1 MFNRFAILLICVALL
16 FCGTLLFSQS
26 AFAEGNIGFNYSQ
39 IIDDTSWGVIGDYE
53 HDAGPFDFEVEGQ
66 LQSGAI
72 YNGTVDTAITFD
84 VSSVGIRLFSNNKL
98 KGYTLDG
105 LGRTNDVGAAL
116 VIPTGD
122 LEIAVG
128 VFGRNGNPFG
138 KPNAKDDL
146 VPLGYNEDTLLSLG
160 LDILHPAPKGLTI
173 EGGNSLNASVET
185 EFDAGRFEIELK
197 GLLEIAGEGE
207 KVHQF
212 LTNIAT
218 DGDLAIGLNWQAAVN
233 IALQKYGETL
243 EWESA
248 WFVGVGKKF

>member
-1 MFNRFAILLICVALL
+1 MFNRFVILLTFAALL
-16 FCGTLLFSQS
+16 CCQS

-39 IIDDTSWGVIGDYE
+39 IIDDTAWGVIGDYE
-53 HDAGPFDFEVEGQ
+53 ISHDAGAFDFEVEGQ

-72 YNGTVDTAITFD
+72 YNGNVDTAITFD
-84 VSSVGIRLFSNNKL
+84 VSAVGIRLFSNNKL

-128 VFGRNGNPFG
+128 IFGRNGNPFG

-146 VPLGYNEDTLLSLG
+146 VPLGYDEDTLLSLG
-160 LDILHPAPKGLTI
+160 LNTVHPAPKGLTI
-173 EGGNSLNASVET
+173 EGGNSLNASIET
-185 EFDAGRFEIELK
+185 EFDTGRFEVELK

-207 KVHQF
+207 KVHQL

-233 IALQKYGETL
+233 IALQKYGADY

>member
-1 MFNRFAILLICVALL
+1 MFNRFVILLICVALL
-16 FCGTLLFSQS
+16 FSQF
-26 AFAEGNIGFNYSQ
+26 AYAEGNIAVNYSQ
-39 IIDDTSWGVIGDYE
+39 IIDDTSWGLIGDYE
-53 HDAGPFDFEVEGQ
+53 HDRGSFDFEVEGQ

-72 YNGTVDTAITFD
+72 YNGNVDTAITFD

-98 KGYTLDG
+98 KGYTLGG

-116 VIPTGD
+116 VIPTVD
-122 LEIAVG
+122 LEIAIG

-146 VPLGYNEDTLLSLG
+146 LPLGYDEDTLLSLG
-160 LDILHPAPKGLTI
+160 LDTLQPAPKGLTI
-173 EGGNSLNASVET
+173 EGGNSLNVSAET
-185 EFDAGRFEIELK
+185 ELEARNFEVEFK
-197 GLLEIAGEGE
+197 GLFEVAGEGE
-207 KVHQF
+207 KVHQL

-233 IALQKYGETL
+233 IALQKYGADYEL
-243 EWESA
+243 ESA

>member
-1 MFNRFAILLICVALL
+1 MFNRFVILLTCAALL
-16 FCGTLLFSQS
+16 CCQS
-26 AFAEGNIGFNYSQ
+26 AYAEGNVAVNYSR
-39 IIDDTSWGVIGDYE
+39 IIDDTAWGVIGDYE

-72 YNGTVDTAITFD
+72 YNGNVETAITFD
-84 VSSVGIRLFSNNKL
+84 VSAVGIRLFSNNKL
-98 KGYTLDG
+98 KGYTVDT

-116 VIPTGD
+116 VIPTGN

-128 VFGRNGNPFG
+128 IFGRNGNPFG

-146 VPLGYNEDTLLSLG
+146 VPLGYDEDTLLSLG
-160 LDILHPAPKGLTI
+160 LDTVHPAPKGLTI

-185 EFDAGRFEIELK
+185 ELDAGRFEVELK
-197 GLLEIAGEGE
+197 GLLEIAGEGQ
-207 KVHQF
+207 KVHQL

-218 DGDLAIGLNWQAAVN
+218 DGDLPIGLNWQAAVN
-233 IALQKYGETL
+233 IALQKYGADY

-248 WFVGVGKKF
+248 WFVGIGKKF

>member
-1 MFNRFAILLICVALL
+1 MFNRFVILLTCAALL
-16 FCGTLLFSQS
+16 CCQF
-26 AFAEGNIGFNYSQ
+26 AYAEGNIAVNYSQ
-39 IIDDTSWGVIGDYE
+39 IIDDTAWGVIGDYE
-53 HDAGPFDFEVEGQ
+53 HDTGPFDFEVEGQ

-72 YNGTVDTAITFD
+72 YNGTVETAITFD
-84 VSSVGIRLFSNNKL
+84 VSAVGIRLFSNNKL
-98 KGYTLDG
+98 KGYTVDT

-146 VPLGYNEDTLLSLG
+146 VPLGYDEDTLLSLG
-160 LDILHPAPKGLTI
+160 LDTLHPAPKGLTI
-173 EGGNSLNASVET
+173 EGGNSINASIET
-185 EFDAGRFEIELK
+185 EFDVNRFEVELR

-207 KVHQF
+207 KTHQL

-218 DGDLAIGLNWQAAVN
+218 DGNLAIGLNWQAAVN
-233 IALQKYGETL
+233 IALQKYGEHY